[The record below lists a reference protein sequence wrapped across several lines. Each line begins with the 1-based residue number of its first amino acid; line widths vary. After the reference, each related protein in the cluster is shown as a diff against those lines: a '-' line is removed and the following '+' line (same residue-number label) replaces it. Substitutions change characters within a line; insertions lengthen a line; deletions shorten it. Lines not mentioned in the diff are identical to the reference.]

1 MKRLARTSAAIV
13 YMAAWLVGVQT
24 HAAINYSI
32 AFDDPTS
39 ALNSTVRPLLESHA
53 VAAGERWAKYL
64 VGDANIEVVIRP
76 NDAIPFAEG
85 RSVTSSFVE
94 SNGAFDV
101 FEQGMTAELRTGVDP
116 NDADYDVLIE
126 INPTYVYDELWFDP
140 DPVARTAAVDVNRT
154 DAMSTFLHEF
164 GHALGF
170 NGWINATTGTY
181 PGNYQSTYDEK
192 INFDGQNFFATG
204 PAATA
209 LYGGPVPLS
218 FGNVSHVA
226 NFSPRPGEDLLLDVM
241 NGLVFYRGTRYEI
254 SPLDL
259 ALLNDAGVPTFYLA
273 GDYNDDRTVEGADF
287 LIWQQQ
293 LGTAVLKNTAADGD
307 GNGFVDAADLAVWQA
322 DFGEHLSGAVAATSP
337 VPETSAWTIAVIG
350 FGIAYAC
357 RSLPP
362 QSLGTK
368 GSAFRTRIWSQDR
381 SASTPQHEPNFTS

>member
-1 MKRLARTSAAIV
+1 MQRLVRSSAAIACLAV
-13 YMAAWLVGVQT
+13 SLVGARA

-32 AFDDPTS
+32 AFDDPTD
-39 ALNSTVRPLLESHA
+39 ALNATVRPLLESHA
-53 VAAGERWAKYL
+53 IAAGERWAKYL
-64 VGDANIEVVIRP
+64 VGDAAIEVVIRT
-76 NDAIPFAEG
+76 NAAIPFAEG

-94 SNGAFDV
+94 NNGAFNV

-116 NDADYDVLIE
+116 NAADYDVVIE

-140 DPVARTAAVDVNRT
+140 DPVARTAVVDVNRT

-170 NGWINATTGTY
+170 AGWINPTTGAY
-181 PGNYQSTYDEK
+181 PGDYQSTYDEQ

-209 LYGGPVPLS
+209 LYGGPVPLT

-259 ALLNDAGVPTFYLA
+259 AILNDAGVPTFYLA
-273 GDYNDDRTVEGADF
+273 GDYDDDRDVDGADF

-293 LGTAVLKNTAADGD
+293 LGAAVLKNTAADGD
-307 GNGFVDAADLAVWQA
+307 GNGYVDAADLAVWQA
-322 DFGEHLSGAVAATSP
+322 DFGEQFSGGVAAQTP
-337 VPETSAWTIAVIG
+337 IPEPTTIALLAIG
-350 FGIAYAC
+350 SCLATAKRFIRGQYPAPSPS
-357 RSLPP
+357 RGG
-362 QSLGTK
+362 LGR
-368 GSAFRTRIWSQDR
+368 GAE
-381 SASTPQHEPNFTS
+381 A